1 MALRKV
7 SITEV
12 IMTTYEVEIDAPD
25 KGEAENMAVDLLT
38 NNADDEEFM
47 DSITAEERLVSRTIT
62 STEV

>member
-12 IMTTYEVEIDAPD
+12 VMTTYEVEIDAPD
-25 KGEAENMAVDLLT
+25 QGGAENMAVDLLT

-47 DSITAEERLVSRTIT
+47 ESITAEERLVSRTII
-62 STEV
+62 SVEV

>member
-12 IMTTYEVEIDAPD
+12 VMTTYEVEIDAPD
-25 KGEAENMAVDLLT
+25 QGEAENMAVDLLT

-47 DSITAEERLVSRTIT
+47 ESVTAEERLVSRTIT
-62 STEV
+62 SAEV

>member
-12 IMTTYEVEIDAPD
+12 VMTTYEVEIDAAD
-25 KGEAENMAVDLLT
+25 QTEAENMAVDLLT

-47 DSITAEERLVSRTIT
+47 DSVTAEERLVSRTIT
-62 STEV
+62 SVEV

>member
-12 IMTTYEVEIDAPD
+12 VMTTYEVEIDAPD
-25 KGEAENMAVDLLT
+25 QGEAENMAVGLLT

-62 STEV
+62 SVEV